1 MVDKV
6 NQPGAYLVADIEKS
20 EKELTFARKKI
31 KKLDE
36 ELKNLKVENEQLR
49 TVTIVILKTINRQ
62 RMDSRQIWENYF
74 LRDRR

>member
-36 ELKNLKVENEQLR
+36 EVKNLRAEKDLLR
-49 TVTIVILKTINRQ
+49 TVIEYLTNHLGKGWPL
-62 RMDSRQIWENYF
+62 D
-74 LRDRR
+74 